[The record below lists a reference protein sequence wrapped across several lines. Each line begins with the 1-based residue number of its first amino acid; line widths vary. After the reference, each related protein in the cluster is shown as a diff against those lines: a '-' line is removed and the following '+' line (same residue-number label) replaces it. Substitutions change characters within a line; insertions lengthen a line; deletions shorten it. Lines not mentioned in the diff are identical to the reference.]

1 MLKTYKFTLAF
12 LLWMAFI
19 TFLSLYSFS
28 DFNKINMEIAFIDKA
43 VHFVFYSV
51 ATILVCLLT
60 RERSNGKFPLRST
73 LIYAAFFM
81 LFYGTIIEVI
91 QAVYT
96 TDRSGE
102 IGDFVANL
110 VGVISGLFIVN
121 KGFSSNSRLKWRH

>member
-1 MLKTYKFTLAF
+1 
-12 LLWMAFI
+12 
-19 TFLSLYSFS
+19 
-28 DFNKINMEIAFIDKA
+28 MEIAFIDKA

-60 RERSNGKFPLRST
+60 RERSSGKFPLRST